1 MQEEEEEDS
10 ATLEECGNP
19 TIKPTNT
26 APRWAPPPLPDTLKR
41 DTH

>member
-1 MQEEEEEDS
+1 MQEEEKEEEEEDS

-26 APRWAPPPLPDTLKR
+26 APR
-41 DTH
+41 